1 MTARA
6 GLLACAV
13 VLALPA
19 AAAAE
24 DAPFIGW
31 NPLLPS
37 AATTFTPS
45 QERDC
50 PDGNPAC
57 VDRTLAEMYRRFYR
71 LYPSCDHNAVFALT
85 YIRVTEVYK
94 RADRAGF
101 FEEPRFVAH
110 EDAVFARMYFE
121 PYDAWASGR
130 REHVPPAW
138 RIAFDAARQRSV
150 RGLGNIL
157 HGINGHVNRDM
168 PFMLAALGLVQPNGR
183 TRKADHDRVNQLLN
197 QVYDDVIEEMAT
209 RFDPSTRDYD
219 VPGTTLDNSVTF
231 QLLPSWRE
239 AAWRHA
245 EMLASAPTA
254 AQRQAVAD
262 YIERYAVEQAN
273 TISGWFGYRREL
285 GESSAARDAHCA
297 RYLRDHPIPANA
309 SGRARPAGAPRLVL
323 PRRGLQATRG
333 GRVAVRLA
341 CPRRRPPCSGTVSLD
356 RGARRTRLATAR
368 FFVPRGRQRTVRLRL
383 SRGTRAA
390 LARRRRMAVLVVVR
404 TDGRPGSLR
413 RSTTLRAPR

>member
-1 MTARA
+1 LRA
-6 GLLACAV
+6 VVLACVV

-24 DAPFIGW
+24 DAPFIAW

-45 QERDC
+45 RETDC
-50 PDGNPAC
+50 VDGNPTC

-71 LYPSCDHNAVFALT
+71 LYASCDHNAVFSLT
-85 YIRVTEVYK
+85 YIRVTEMYK

-110 EDAVFARMYFE
+110 EDAVFARMYLE
-121 PYDAWASGR
+121 PFDHWAAGR
-130 REHVPPAW
+130 REHVPLAW
-138 RIAFDAARQRSV
+138 RIALDAGRGRSV

-157 HGINGHVNRDM
+157 HGINAHVNRDM

-183 TRKADHDRVNQLLN
+183 SRKPDHDRVNQLLN

-219 VPGTTLDNSVTF
+219 VPGTTLDNAVTF

-245 EMLASAPTA
+245 EMLSRAQTA
-254 AQRQAVAD
+254 QDRQLVAE

-273 TISGWFGYRREL
+273 MISGWFGYRREL

-309 SGRARPAGAPRLVL
+309 SRGAGRPAGRPRLALSRRGLRATRRGRVPVRL
-323 PRRGLQATRG
+323 TCPRRGPA
-333 GRVAVRLA
+333 
-341 CPRRRPPCSGTVSLD
+341 CSGIASVD
-356 RGARRTRLATAR
+356 RRVRRIPLASAR
-368 FFVPRGRQRTVRLRL
+368 FFVPRGRQRTVWLRLRP
-383 SRGTRAA
+383 SARTA
-390 LARRRRMAVLVVVR
+390 LRRRGSISVLVVVR

-413 RSTTLRAPR
+413 RSTTLRPAA